1 MQGKSNE
8 EGAKMKGKLV
18 FSIAAILALCLAANA
33 HPQAY
38 PTKPVMLLVAY
49 PAGGATDIGARI
61 VASIAEKE
69 LGQPIVVVN
78 KGGAGGQVG
87 FMELSKQKP
96 DGYYIGF
103 INLPSLN
110 TMVLDPDFK
119 AAFTMESFTP
129 IINQVLDPG
138 IAYVRG
144 ESRYTEFK
152 DLIADA
158 KKRPGEV
165 KVGVTGILGDDH
177 LALLMMEKAAGVKFR
192 MVVFEGDAPQIT
204 AILGGQIDCGFL
216 NVAGQVPKVK
226 GGQLRALAVMDKE
239 RVKFFPDVPTMVE
252 LGYPTI
258 ISSST
263 RGIAGPKGMPEA
275 IVKKLQ
281 DVFKK
286 TIDDPRHRE
295 KMDQTGLAIK
305 IMVGEEYR
313 KYMMDFHE
321 KLRPLVE
328 QARKER

>member
-1 MQGKSNE
+1 
-8 EGAKMKGKLV
+8 MKGKLV
-18 FSIAAILALCLAANA
+18 FCASALLILSLAESV
-33 HPQAY
+33 HPQGY

-61 VASIAEKE
+61 LASIAEKE
-69 LGQPIVVVN
+69 LGQPIVVIN
-78 KGGAGGQVG
+78 KAGAGGQVG

-110 TMVLDPDFK
+110 TMVLEPQFK
-119 AAFTMESFTP
+119 ATFTMDSFTP

-138 IAYVRG
+138 IVYVRG
-144 ESRYTEFK
+144 DSPYKEFK

-158 KKRPGEV
+158 KKRPGEL
-165 KVGVTGILGDDH
+165 KGGATGILGDDH
-177 LALLMMEKAAGVKFR
+177 LAMLMMEKAAGVKFR
-192 MVVFEGDAPQIT
+192 MVVFEGDAPHIT
-204 AILGGQIDCGFL
+204 AILGGQIDFGFL

-226 GGQLRALAVMDKE
+226 GGQLRALTVMDKE
-239 RVKFFPDVPTMVE
+239 RIKFLPDVPTTVE
-252 LGYPTI
+252 LGYPTV

-263 RGIAGPKGMPEA
+263 RGIAGPKGMPEP

-286 TIDDPRHRE
+286 AIEHPQHRE
-295 KMDQTGLAIK
+295 RMDQTGLAIK

-313 KYMMDFHE
+313 KYIMDFHE
-321 KLRPLVE
+321 KLKPLVE
-328 QARKER
+328 EARKER

>member
-1 MQGKSNE
+1 MKCKVAFATVTLLISIFA
-8 EGAKMKGKLV
+8 EGAY
-18 FSIAAILALCLAANA
+18 
-33 HPQAY
+33 PQAY

-61 VASIAEKE
+61 LASIAEKE
-69 LGQPIVVVN
+69 LGQPIVVIN

-119 AAFTMESFTP
+119 AAFTMDSFTP

-138 IAYVRG
+138 IVYVRG
-144 ESRYTEFK
+144 DSPYKEFK

-158 KKRPGEV
+158 RKRPGEL

-192 MVVFEGDAPQIT
+192 MVVFEGDAPHIT
-204 AILGGQIDCGFL
+204 AILGAQIDCGFL

-263 RGIAGPKGMPEA
+263 RGIAGPKGMPESV
-275 IVKKLQ
+275 VKKLQ
-281 DVFKK
+281 EVFKK
-286 TIDDPRHRE
+286 AIEDPQHRE
-295 KMDQTGLAIK
+295 KMDQTGLTIK
-305 IMVGEEYR
+305 VMVGDEYR
-313 KYMMDFHE
+313 KYIMDFHE
-321 KLRPLVE
+321 KLKPLVE
-328 QARKER
+328 QARKDR

>member
-1 MQGKSNE
+1 MKSKVVL
-8 EGAKMKGKLV
+8 GIVALL
-18 FSIAAILALCLAANA
+18 ILTLAASA

-61 VASIAEKE
+61 LASIAEKK
-69 LGQPIVVVN
+69 LGQPIVVIN

-119 AAFTMESFTP
+119 AAFTMDSFTP

-138 IAYVRG
+138 IVYVRG
-144 ESRYTEFK
+144 DSPYKEFK

-158 KKRPGEV
+158 RKRPGEL

-192 MVVFEGDAPQIT
+192 MVVFEGDAPHIT

-263 RGIAGPKGMPEA
+263 RGIAGPKGMPES

-281 DVFKK
+281 EVFKK
-286 TIDDPRHRE
+286 AIEDPQHRE
-295 KMDQTGLAIK
+295 KMDQTGLTIK
-305 IMVGEEYR
+305 VMVGDEYR
-313 KYMMDFHE
+313 KYIMDFHE
-321 KLRPLVE
+321 KLKPLVE
-328 QARKER
+328 QARKDR

>member
-1 MQGKSNE
+1 
-8 EGAKMKGKLV
+8 MKGKVV
-18 FSIAAILALCLAANA
+18 FGIVALLIVTLAASA

-49 PAGGATDIGARI
+49 PAGGGTDIGARI
-61 VASIAEKE
+61 LAAIAQKE
-69 LGQPIVVVN
+69 LGQPIVVLN
-78 KGGAGGQVG
+78 KAGAGGQVG

-110 TMVLDPDFK
+110 TIILDPQFK
-119 AAFTMESFTP
+119 ATFTLDSFTP

-138 IAYVRG
+138 IVYVKSDSPYK
-144 ESRYTEFK
+144 ELK

-165 KVGVTGILGDDH
+165 KGGSTGILSDDH
-177 LALLMMEKAAGVKFR
+177 LSMLMMEEAAGVKFR
-192 MVVFEGDAPQIT
+192 MVFFEGDAPHVT
-204 AILGGQIDCGFL
+204 AILGGQIDFGFL
-216 NVAGQVPKVK
+216 NVGGQVPKVK
-226 GGQLRALAVMDKE
+226 GGQLRALAVMDTE
-239 RVKFFPDVPTMVE
+239 RVKFYPDVPTTVE

-263 RGIAGPKGMPEA
+263 RGIAGPKGMPEP

-286 TIDDPRHRE
+286 AIEHPQHRE
-295 KMDQTGLAIK
+295 KMDQTGLPIK
-305 IMVGEEYR
+305 IMVGDEYR
-313 KYMMDFHE
+313 KYIMDFHE
-321 KLRPLVE
+321 KLKKLVE
-328 QARKER
+328 QARKDR

>member
-1 MQGKSNE
+1 
-8 EGAKMKGKLV
+8 
-18 FSIAAILALCLAANA
+18 
-33 HPQAY
+33 
-38 PTKPVMLLVAY
+38 
-49 PAGGATDIGARI
+49 
-61 VASIAEKE
+61 
-69 LGQPIVVVN
+69 VVIN

-119 AAFTMESFTP
+119 AAFSMDSFTP

-138 IAYVRG
+138 IVYVRG
-144 ESRYTEFK
+144 DSPYKEFK

-158 KKRPGEV
+158 RKRPGEL

-192 MVVFEGDAPQIT
+192 MVVFEGDAPHIT
-204 AILGGQIDCGFL
+204 AILGAQIDCGFL

-226 GGQLRALAVMDKE
+226 GGQLRALAVMDKV

-263 RGIAGPKGMPEA
+263 RGIAGPKGMPESV
-275 IVKKLQ
+275 VKKLQ
-281 DVFKK
+281 EVFKK
-286 TIDDPRHRE
+286 AIEDPQHRE
-295 KMDQTGLAIK
+295 KMDQTGLTIK
-305 IMVGEEYR
+305 VMVGDEYR
-313 KYMMDFHE
+313 KYIMDFHE
-321 KLRPLVE
+321 KLKPLVE
-328 QARKER
+328 QARKERQEVAKRAACQLKDPHRDFFTWPCEQFSVYLFLDYTYKSLFPFSSPRVDYSLKNG

>member
-1 MQGKSNE
+1 
-8 EGAKMKGKLV
+8 MKGKVV
-18 FSIAAILALCLAANA
+18 FGIVALLILTLAPSA

-61 VASIAEKE
+61 LASIAEKE
-69 LGQPIVVVN
+69 LGQSIVVLN
-78 KGGAGGQVG
+78 KAGAGGQVG
-87 FMELSKQKP
+87 FMELSRQKP

-110 TMVLDPDFK
+110 TMVLDPEFK
-119 AAFTMESFTP
+119 ATFTMDSFTP

-138 IAYVRG
+138 IVYVRG
-144 ESRYTEFK
+144 DSPYKEFK

-158 KKRPGEV
+158 RKRPGEL

-177 LALLMMEKAAGVKFR
+177 LALLMMQKAAGVKFR
-192 MVVFEGDAPQIT
+192 MVVFEGDAPHIT
-204 AILGGQIDCGFL
+204 AILGAQIDCGFL

-226 GGQLRALAVMDKE
+226 GGQLRPLAAMDKE

-263 RGIAGPKGMPEA
+263 RGIAGPKGMPES
-275 IVKKLQ
+275 VVRKLQ
-281 DVFKK
+281 EVFKK
-286 TIDDPRHRE
+286 AIEDPQHRE
-295 KMDQTGLAIK
+295 KMDQTGLTIK
-305 IMVGEEYR
+305 VMVGDEYR
-313 KYMMDFHE
+313 KYIMDFHE
-321 KLRPLVE
+321 KLKPLVE
-328 QARKER
+328 QARKDR

>member
-1 MQGKSNE
+1 ME
-8 EGAKMKGKLV
+8 RRVICAAAALLLAI
-18 FSIAAILALCLAANA
+18 FSGNA
-33 HPQAY
+33 FPQAY
-38 PTKPVMLLVAY
+38 PTKPLMMMVAY

-61 VASIAEKE
+61 VCAIAEKE
-69 LGQPIVVVN
+69 LGQPIVVIN

-87 FMELSKQKP
+87 FTELARQKP

-119 AAFTMESFTP
+119 AAFTMDSFTP
-129 IINQVLDPG
+129 IINQVMDPG
-138 IAYVRG
+138 IVYVSS
-144 ESRYTEFK
+144 ESPYKEFR

-177 LALLMMEKAAGVKFR
+177 LALLMLEKAAGVKFR
-192 MVVFEGDAPQIT
+192 MVVFEGDAPHIT
-204 AILGGQIDCGFL
+204 AILGAQIDCGFL
-216 NVAGQVPKVK
+216 NVAGQVPKVR
-226 GGQLRALAVMDKE
+226 GGQLRALAVMEKE
-239 RVKFFPDVPTMVE
+239 RVKFFPDVPTLVE
-252 LGYPTI
+252 LGYPTM

-275 IVKKLQ
+275 VVKKLQ

-286 TIDDPRHRE
+286 AIEDPRHRE
-295 KMDQTGLAIK
+295 KMDQTGLTVNV
-305 IMVGEEYR
+305 MVGEDYR

-321 KLRPLVE
+321 KLKPLVE

>member
-1 MQGKSNE
+1 MRWKVTFTTVTV
-8 EGAKMKGKLV
+8 LI
-18 FSIAAILALCLAANA
+18 SIFAGIGY
-33 HPQAY
+33 PQVY
-38 PTKPVMLLVAY
+38 PSKPVMLLVAY

-61 VASIAEKE
+61 LAAIAEKE
-69 LGQPIVVVN
+69 LGQPIVVIN

-87 FMELSKQKP
+87 FTELSKQKP

-119 AAFTMESFTP
+119 AVFTMDSFTP

-138 IAYVRG
+138 IVYVKNG
-144 ESRYTEFK
+144 SPYKEFK

-158 KKRPGEV
+158 RKRPGEV

-192 MVVFEGDAPQIT
+192 MVVFEGDAPHIT

-239 RVKFFPDVPTMVE
+239 RVKFFPDAPTMVE
-252 LGYPTI
+252 LGYPMI

-263 RGIAGPKGMPEA
+263 RGIAGPKGMPESV
-275 IVKKLQ
+275 VKKLQ
-281 DVFKK
+281 EVFNKA
-286 TIDDPRHRE
+286 IEDPRHRE
-295 KMDQTGLAIK
+295 KMDQTGLTIK
-305 IMVGEEYR
+305 VMVGDEYR
-313 KYMMDFHE
+313 KYILDFHE
-321 KLRPLVE
+321 KLKPLVE

>member
-1 MQGKSNE
+1 
-8 EGAKMKGKLV
+8 MKGKVVLGIV
-18 FSIAAILALCLAANA
+18 ALLILALAASA
-33 HPQAY
+33 HPQGY

-61 VASIAEKE
+61 LASIAEKK
-69 LGQPIVVVN
+69 LGQPIVVIN

-119 AAFTMESFTP
+119 AAFTMDSFTP

-138 IAYVRG
+138 IVYVRG
-144 ESRYTEFK
+144 DSPYKEFK

-158 KKRPGEV
+158 RKRPGEL

-192 MVVFEGDAPQIT
+192 MIVFEGDAPHIT

-263 RGIAGPKGMPEA
+263 RGIAGPKGMPEP

-281 DVFKK
+281 EVFKK
-286 TIDDPRHRE
+286 AIEDPQHRE
-295 KMDQTGLAIK
+295 KMDQTGLTIK
-305 IMVGEEYR
+305 VMVGDEYR
-313 KYMMDFHE
+313 KYIMDFHE
-321 KLRPLVE
+321 KLKPLVE
-328 QARKER
+328 QARKDR

>member
-1 MQGKSNE
+1 
-8 EGAKMKGKLV
+8 MKGKLV

-61 VASIAEKE
+61 LASIAEKE
-69 LGQPIVVVN
+69 LGQPIVVIN

-144 ESRYTEFK
+144 ESPYKEFK

-286 TIDDPRHRE
+286 AIDDPRHRE

>member
-1 MQGKSNE
+1 MKYKVAFATVTLLISIFAG
-8 EGAKMKGKLV
+8 GAY
-18 FSIAAILALCLAANA
+18 
-33 HPQAY
+33 PQAY

-61 VASIAEKE
+61 LASIAEKE
-69 LGQPIVVVN
+69 LGQPIVVIN
-78 KGGAGGQVG
+78 KAGAGGQVG

-119 AAFTMESFTP
+119 AAFTMDSFTP

-138 IAYVRG
+138 IVYVRG
-144 ESRYTEFK
+144 DSPYKEFK

-158 KKRPGEV
+158 RKRPGEL

-192 MVVFEGDAPQIT
+192 MVVFEGDAPHIT
-204 AILGGQIDCGFL
+204 AILGAQIDCGFL

-263 RGIAGPKGMPEA
+263 RGIAGPKGMPESV
-275 IVKKLQ
+275 VKKLQ
-281 DVFKK
+281 EVFKK
-286 TIDDPRHRE
+286 AIEDPQHRE
-295 KMDQTGLAIK
+295 KMDQTGLTIK
-305 IMVGEEYR
+305 VMVGDEYR
-313 KYMMDFHE
+313 KYIMDFHE
-321 KLRPLVE
+321 KLKPLVE
-328 QARKER
+328 QARKDR